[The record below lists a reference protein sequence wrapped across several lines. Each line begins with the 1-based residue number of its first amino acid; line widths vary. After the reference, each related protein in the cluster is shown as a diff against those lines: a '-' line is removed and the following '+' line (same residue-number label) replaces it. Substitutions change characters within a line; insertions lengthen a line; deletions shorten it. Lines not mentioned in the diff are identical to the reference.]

1 MKTKR
6 TFLSI
11 LTLCIALLFTACSGK
26 GTAGTEKSQNT
37 KTESGS
43 ESADDS
49 NSKLNDLYQQ
59 ENQIFADHEDVWN
72 KAFGMMSKS
81 AADQNGNYADYLAD
95 TVESNKESF
104 TDDEL
109 KTLTAD
115 IEAIRKIEEQIA
127 EIEKKNTGSDNTD
140 QKNSS
145 NDTSPFKNFSGQDYD
160 GNSVDE
166 SLFSKN
172 AVTVINFW
180 FTGCKPCVAELSKL
194 NELNDAIKSM
204 GGEVVGINAGKHRF
218 RHIVFHENKG
228 LSAGVAHTHKM
239 VAAIPAFEL
248 EPCKKLR
255 GIAYPLCT
263 QHLGTV
269 LQIQNPHL
277 GGKAQLL
284 VQKASAGIRAA
295 HKGAAPPHTFHEAVF
310 DQHIVSLPCNRA

>member
-26 GTAGTEKSQNT
+26 GTAGTESSNT

-43 ESADDS
+43 ESADNS
-49 NSKLNDLYQQ
+49 NSKLDDLYQQ
-59 ENQIFADHEDVWN
+59 ENQIFADHKDVWD

-115 IEAIRKIEEQIA
+115 IETIRKIEEQIA

-145 NDTSPFKNFSGQDYD
+145 KGASSFKNFSGQDYD

-166 SLFSKN
+166 SLFS
-172 AVTVINFW
+172 AEA
-180 FTGCKPCVAELSKL
+180 CVWNSR
-194 NELNDAIKSM
+194 S
-204 GGEVVGINAGKHRF
+204 VYW
-218 RHIVFHENKG
+218 
-228 LSAGVAHTHKM
+228 S
-239 VAAIPAFEL
+239 
-248 EPCKKLR
+248 
-255 GIAYPLCT
+255 
-263 QHLGTV
+263 
-269 LQIQNPHL
+269 
-277 GGKAQLL
+277 
-284 VQKASAGIRAA
+284 
-295 HKGAAPPHTFHEAVF
+295 VF
-310 DQHIVSLPCNRA
+310 DYKEEEIVLHGCQGDVYHWKKPERA

>member
-26 GTAGTEKSQNT
+26 EAASTKSTDT

-43 ESADDS
+43 KSADDS
-49 NSKLNDLYQQ
+49 NSKLDDLYQQ
-59 ENQIFADHEDVWN
+59 ENQIFADHKDVWD
-72 KAFGMMSKS
+72 KVFGMMSKS
-81 AADQNGNYADYLAD
+81 AADPNGNYADYLAD
-95 TVESNKESF
+95 TIESNKESF

-115 IEAIRKIEEQIA
+115 IE
-127 EIEKKNTGSDNTD
+127 KKNTGSDNTD

-145 NDTSPFKNFSGQDYD
+145 NDASPFKNFSGQDYD

-204 GGEVVGINAGKHRF
+204 GGEVIGINTETFDGNKTAIKEAKTILENQGAKYRNLSIDSSSDAGKYASDIMAFPTTILVDRNGN
-218 RHIVFHENKG
+218 IVG
-228 LSAGVAHTHKM
+228 DPMLG
-239 VAAIPAFEL
+239 
-248 EPCKKLR
+248 
-255 GIAYPLCT
+255 GIDNQDNYDTLMK
-263 QHLGTV
+263 
-269 LQIQNPHL
+269 QIQSVIDADSTN
-277 GGKAQLL
+277 K
-284 VQKASAGIRAA
+284 
-295 HKGAAPPHTFHEAVF
+295 
-310 DQHIVSLPCNRA
+310 

>member
-26 GTAGTEKSQNT
+26 GTAGTESSNT

-95 TVESNKESF
+95 TVESNKDSF

-115 IEAIRKIEEQIA
+115 IEIIRKIEEQIA

-140 QKNSS
+140 QKKQ
-145 NDTSPFKNFSGQDYD
+145 FQ
-160 GNSVDE
+160 
-166 SLFSKN
+166 
-172 AVTVINFW
+172 
-180 FTGCKPCVAELSKL
+180 
-194 NELNDAIKSM
+194 
-204 GGEVVGINAGKHRF
+204 
-218 RHIVFHENKG
+218 RHISFQEFFLVRIMMGILLMKACFP
-228 LSAGVAHTHKM
+228 KM
-239 VAAIPAFEL
+239 
-248 EPCKKLR
+248 
-255 GIAYPLCT
+255 
-263 QHLGTV
+263 Q
-269 LQIQNPHL
+269 
-277 GGKAQLL
+277 
-284 VQKASAGIRAA
+284 
-295 HKGAAPPHTFHEAVF
+295 
-310 DQHIVSLPCNRA
+310 

>member
-26 GTAGTEKSQNT
+26 GTTGTESSNT

-81 AADQNGNYADYLAD
+81 AADPNGNYADSLAD

-115 IEAIRKIEEQIA
+115 IETIRKIEEQIA
-127 EIEKKNTGSDNTD
+127 EIENKRTI
-140 QKNSS
+140 
-145 NDTSPFKNFSGQDYD
+145 QDLITLIRKTVPKTHLL
-160 GNSVDE
+160 SRI
-166 SLFSKN
+166 SL
-172 AVTVINFW
+172 VRIM
-180 FTGCKPCVAELSKL
+180 
-194 NELNDAIKSM
+194 M
-204 GGEVVGINAGKHRF
+204 GILLMKACF
-218 RHIVFHENKG
+218 P
-228 LSAGVAHTHKM
+228 KM
-239 VAAIPAFEL
+239 
-248 EPCKKLR
+248 
-255 GIAYPLCT
+255 
-263 QHLGTV
+263 Q
-269 LQIQNPHL
+269 
-277 GGKAQLL
+277 
-284 VQKASAGIRAA
+284 
-295 HKGAAPPHTFHEAVF
+295 
-310 DQHIVSLPCNRA
+310 